1 MKKILV
7 PTDKSENASHALNYG
22 LNLFE
27 GEEVEFI
34 LFQSFDI
41 PTYTADMPMPMD
53 VIGSEELKRVLDED
67 VDRLRKKY
75 DGTGFRFSVQVEAGS
90 LSFNVDEL
98 VEKLG
103 IDIVLMG
110 TRGASGMAAAVI
122 GTNTADVI
130 QSASCTVLAVP
141 ENADIT
147 KPKSILFAS
156 DNKGLSD
163 ADILDPMMEI
173 AERFKAH
180 VHLMNVL
187 DEGKMT
193 SVDEAVAG
201 LKLDHILERIDHT
214 FHFENSN
221 DKAHAIEEYLNTHD
235 IDMLAVIPRRNNFF
249 DAIFHRSVTRKL
261 ALHTKVP
268 LLVMHDLG

>member
-7 PTDKSENASHALNYG
+7 PTDKSENANHALSYG

-27 GEEVEFI
+27 GEQVEFI

-53 VIGSEELKRVLDED
+53 VVGSEELKRVLDQD
-67 VDRLRKKY
+67 VERLQKKY
-75 DGTGFRFSVQVEAGS
+75 DGTGFRFSAQVEAGS
-90 LSFNVDEL
+90 LSLNVDEL
-98 VEKLG
+98 VERLG
-103 IDIVLMG
+103 IDLVLMG
-110 TRGASGMAAAVI
+110 TKGASGVAAAII

-130 QSASCTVLAVP
+130 QAATCAVLAVP
-141 ENADIT
+141 ENANII
-147 KPKSILFAS
+147 KPQSILFAT

-163 ADILDPMMEI
+163 PGILDPMMEV

-193 SVDEAVAG
+193 SVEEAVAG
-201 LKLDHILERIDHT
+201 LKLDHLLERIDHT
-214 FHFENSN
+214 FHFENGN